1 MLAMVSVY
9 FDEKYIKLFAIPV
22 GLTADVCIV
31 IDYHIIDGASGNIF
45 GAIVQVMFF
54 LLLAIVLFNSTKRG
68 RLVLNATDDA
78 LKVVNDSSDVATGI
92 AGKLHTAVD
101 SCIIE
106 MKNLS
111 EQTSAIHEST
121 NQMGTAIDSTA
132 NATVTVTDHVK
143 NASKEIERNHELAGK
158 LEESFVE
165 VNQAV
170 EAGCRDSQIVCEE
183 LKSMAE
189 TVMLAQATSNSLLD
203 EMKEINNILEQ
214 INAISSQTNLL
225 SLNASIEAARAGEYG
240 RGFGVVAD
248 EIRTLSVQSAEA
260 SNNIKAI
267 LGKLADTTGVVSKQI
282 TDGAKA
288 AENGVNKVGRLREIF
303 DGITLSTTNAHDV
316 VKEEYKIIEAVR
328 VDFDDIEREIET
340 LMATTEENSA
350 MINSIAENIATQNDS
365 VGNVEKG
372 IINISTLS
380 EHLGQHFA
388 DNKNELAS

>member
-1 MLAMVSVY
+1 
-9 FDEKYIKLFAIPV
+9 
-22 GLTADVCIV
+22 
-31 IDYHIIDGASGNIF
+31 
-45 GAIVQVMFF
+45 
-54 LLLAIVLFNSTKRG
+54 
-68 RLVLNATDDA
+68 
-78 LKVVNDSSDVATGI
+78 
-92 AGKLHTAVD
+92 
-101 SCIIE
+101 
-106 MKNLS
+106 
-111 EQTSAIHEST
+111 
-121 NQMGTAIDSTA
+121 
-132 NATVTVTDHVK
+132 
-143 NASKEIERNHELAGK
+143 
-158 LEESFVE
+158 
-165 VNQAV
+165 
-170 EAGCRDSQIVCEE
+170 
-183 LKSMAE
+183 
-189 TVMLAQATSNSLLD
+189 
-203 EMKEINNILEQ
+203 LEQ